1 MMPISFLK
9 RSCPE
14 VAFIER
20 KKIKMKYTK
29 TKYPNIYTYETT
41 KGKRYYVRRSFMF
54 QGKKQEANKSSLKT
68 ISEARAELAK
78 IEKRIVDQTIAI
90 NPNVTVE
97 EYWEKFYEKRV
108 ETGRWTPNTEV
119 YYKSTFKL
127 HILPFWGKTKLKNLS
142 RNEYEKH
149 IANLLKVRP
158 KASVRIIHSC
168 FMTMLNDAIMNGNI
182 SANRLNGI
190 YVGDSLIAK
199 KNKRITLDQFQIWM
213 QEAEKVMDKTFFGL
227 TYLAIFGL
235 RRGEILGLRHC
246 DVNINVNGRAVLHLQ
261 DSRGN
266 HTKNGRHGLKTKS
279 SERWVTLD
287 NTGTELLLSLMS
299 NAEAV
304 KKKLNII
311 KEVEWDYISIDQK
324 GRLINPNKL
333 NREFE
338 RVNDVVG
345 FRVTPHM
352 LRHFFT
358 TQSIIAGVPME
369 ALSQALGHTKMYM
382 TDKYNQVHD
391 ELSAQVS
398 DAFIAQISPRNSPT
412 NLHIL

>member
-1 MMPISFLK
+1 MPISFLK

-78 IEKRIVDQTIAI
+78 IEKRIADQTIAI

-391 ELSAQVS
+391 ELSAKVS

>member
-1 MMPISFLK
+1 
-9 RSCPE
+9 
-14 VAFIER
+14 
-20 KKIKMKYTK
+20 MKYIK
-29 TKYPNIYTYETT
+29 SKYPNIYTYETN
-41 KGKRYYVRRSFMF
+41 KGKRYYIRRSFVF
-54 QGKKQEANKSSLKT
+54 QGKKKEITKSGMKT

-78 IEKRIVDQTIAI
+78 IEKSIDEQTIAI
-90 NPNVTVE
+90 NPNITVE
-97 EYWEKFYEKRV
+97 EYWKKFYEKRV
-108 ETGRWTPNTEV
+108 ESGRWTPNTEV

-127 HILPFWGKTKLKNLS
+127 HVLPFWGKTKLKNLS

-149 IANLLKVRP
+149 IASLLKVRP

-168 FMTMLNDAIMNGNI
+168 FMTMLNDAVMNGNI
-182 SANRLNGI
+182 LANRLNGI
-190 YVGDSLIAK
+190 YIGDSLIAK
-199 KNKRITLDQFQIWM
+199 KNKRITLDQFQIWL
-213 QEAEKVMDKTFFGL
+213 QEAAKTMDKTFFCL

-235 RRGEILGLRHC
+235 RRGEIFGLRHC
-246 DVNINVNGRAVLHLQ
+246 DVSINVNGRAVLHLQ

-266 HTKNGRHGLKTKS
+266 HTQSGRHGLKTKS

-287 NTGTELLLSLMS
+287 DTGTELLLHLMT
-299 NAEAV
+299 NAENI

-324 GRLINPNKL
+324 GKLINPNKL
-333 NREFE
+333 NKEFE
-338 RVNDVVG
+338 KVNSVVG
-345 FRVTPHM
+345 FRISPHM

-369 ALSQALGHTKMYM
+369 ALSQSLGHTKMYM
-382 TDKYNQVHD
+382 TDKYNQIHD

-398 DAFIAQISPRNSPT
+398 DAFIAQVSPRNSPT

>member
-1 MMPISFLK
+1 MPISFLK

-78 IEKRIVDQTIAI
+78 IEKRIADQTIAI

-149 IANLLKVRP
+149 IANLLKFRP

-199 KNKRITLDQFQIWM
+199 KNKRITLDQFQIWL

-311 KEVEWDYISIDQK
+311 KEVEWDYISIDQE

>member
-1 MMPISFLK
+1 
-9 RSCPE
+9 
-14 VAFIER
+14 
-20 KKIKMKYTK
+20 MKYIK
-29 TKYPNIYTYETT
+29 TKYPNVYTYETN
-41 KGKRYYVRRSFMF
+41 KGKRYYIRRSFVF
-54 QGKKQEANKSSLKT
+54 QGKKKEITKSGMKT

-78 IEKRIVDQTIAI
+78 IEKSIDEQTIAI
-90 NPNVTVE
+90 NPNITVE
-97 EYWEKFYEKRV
+97 EYWKKFYEKRV
-108 ETGRWTPNTEV
+108 ESGRWTPNTEV

-127 HILPFWGKTKLKNLS
+127 HVLPFWGKTKLKNLS

-149 IANLLKVRP
+149 IASLLKVRP

-168 FMTMLNDAIMNGNI
+168 FMTMLNDAVMNGNI
-182 SANRLNGI
+182 LANRLNGI
-190 YVGDSLIAK
+190 YIGDSLIAK
-199 KNKRITLDQFQIWM
+199 KNKRITLDQFQIWL
-213 QEAEKVMDKTFFGL
+213 QEAAKTMDKTFFCL

-235 RRGEILGLRHC
+235 RRGEIFGLRHC
-246 DVNINVNGRAVLHLQ
+246 DVSINVNGRAVLHLQ

-266 HTKNGRHGLKTKS
+266 HTQSGRHGLKTKS

-287 NTGTELLLSLMS
+287 DTGTELLLHLMT
-299 NAEAV
+299 NAENI

-324 GRLINPNKL
+324 GKLINPNKL
-333 NREFE
+333 NKEFE
-338 RVNDVVG
+338 KVNSVVG
-345 FRVTPHM
+345 FRISPHM

-382 TDKYNQVHD
+382 TDKYNQIHD
-391 ELSAQVS
+391 EISAQVS
-398 DAFIAQISPRNSPT
+398 DAFIAQVSPRNSPT

>member
-1 MMPISFLK
+1 MPISFLK

-14 VAFIER
+14 VAFTER
-20 KKIKMKYTK
+20 RKIKVKYTK

-78 IEKRIVDQTIAI
+78 IEKRIADQTIAI
-90 NPNVTVE
+90 NPNITVE
-97 EYWEKFYEKRV
+97 EYWKKFYEKRV

-127 HILPFWGKTKLKNLS
+127 HVLPFWGKTKLKNLS

-149 IANLLKVRP
+149 IASLLKVRP

-168 FMTMLNDAIMNGNI
+168 FMTMLNDAVMNGNI
-182 SANRLNGI
+182 LANRLNGI
-190 YVGDSLIAK
+190 YIGDSLIAK
-199 KNKRITLDQFQIWM
+199 KNKRITLNQFQIWL
-213 QEAEKVMDKTFFGL
+213 QEAAKTMDKTFFCL

-235 RRGEILGLRHC
+235 RRGEIFGLRHC
-246 DVNINVNGRAVLHLQ
+246 DVSINVNGRAVLHLQ

-266 HTKNGRHGLKTKS
+266 HTQSGRHGLKTKS

-287 NTGTELLLSLMS
+287 DTGTELLLHLMT
-299 NAEAV
+299 NAENI

-324 GRLINPNKL
+324 GKLINPNKL
-333 NREFE
+333 NKEFE
-338 RVNDVVG
+338 KVNSVVG
-345 FRVTPHM
+345 FRISPHM

-382 TDKYNQVHD
+382 TDKYNQIHD

-398 DAFIAQISPRNSPT
+398 DAFIAQVSPRNSPT

>member
-1 MMPISFLK
+1 
-9 RSCPE
+9 
-14 VAFIER
+14 
-20 KKIKMKYTK
+20 MKYIK
-29 TKYPNIYTYETT
+29 TKYPNIYTYETN
-41 KGKRYYVRRSFMF
+41 KGKRYYIRRSFVF
-54 QGKKQEANKSSLKT
+54 QGKKKEITKSGMKT

-78 IEKRIVDQTIAI
+78 IEKSIDEQTIAI
-90 NPNVTVE
+90 NPNITVE
-97 EYWEKFYEKRV
+97 EYWKKFYEKRV

-127 HILPFWGKTKLKNLS
+127 HVLPFWGKTKLKNLS

-149 IANLLKVRP
+149 IASLLKVRP

-168 FMTMLNDAIMNGNI
+168 FMTMLNDAVMNGNI
-182 SANRLNGI
+182 LANRLNGI
-190 YVGDSLIAK
+190 YIGDSLIAK
-199 KNKRITLDQFQIWM
+199 KNKRITLDQFQIWL
-213 QEAEKVMDKTFFGL
+213 QEAEKTMDKTFFCL

-235 RRGEILGLRHC
+235 RRGEIFGLRHC
-246 DVNINVNGRAVLHLQ
+246 DVSINVNGRAVLHLQ

-266 HTKNGRHGLKTKS
+266 HTQSGRHGLKTKS

-287 NTGTELLLSLMS
+287 DTGTELLLHLMT
-299 NAEAV
+299 NAENI

-324 GRLINPNKL
+324 GKLINPNKL
-333 NREFE
+333 NKEFE
-338 RVNDVVG
+338 KVNSVVG
-345 FRVTPHM
+345 FRISPHM

-369 ALSQALGHTKMYM
+369 ALSQSLGHTKMYM
-382 TDKYNQVHD
+382 TDKYNQIHD

-398 DAFIAQISPRNSPT
+398 DAFIAQVSPRNSPT

>member
-1 MMPISFLK
+1 
-9 RSCPE
+9 
-14 VAFIER
+14 
-20 KKIKMKYTK
+20 MKYTK

-78 IEKRIVDQTIAI
+78 IEKRIADQTIAI

-299 NAEAV
+299 NAEAI

>member
-1 MMPISFLK
+1 MPISFLK

-78 IEKRIVDQTIAI
+78 IEKRIADQTIAI

>member
-1 MMPISFLK
+1 
-9 RSCPE
+9 
-14 VAFIER
+14 
-20 KKIKMKYTK
+20 MKYIK
-29 TKYPNIYTYETT
+29 SKYPNIYTYETN
-41 KGKRYYVRRSFMF
+41 KGKRYYIRRSFVF
-54 QGKKQEANKSSLKT
+54 QGKKKEITKSGMKT

-78 IEKRIVDQTIAI
+78 IEKSIDEQTIAI
-90 NPNVTVE
+90 NPNITVE
-97 EYWEKFYEKRV
+97 EYWKKFYEKRV
-108 ETGRWTPNTEV
+108 ESGRWTPNTEV

-127 HILPFWGKTKLKNLS
+127 HVLPFWGKTKLKNLS

-149 IANLLKVRP
+149 IASLLKVRP

-168 FMTMLNDAIMNGNI
+168 FMTMLNDAVMNGNI
-182 SANRLNGI
+182 LANRLNGI
-190 YVGDSLIAK
+190 YIGDSLIAK
-199 KNKRITLDQFQIWM
+199 KNKRITLDQFQIWL
-213 QEAEKVMDKTFFGL
+213 QEAEKTMDKTFFCL

-235 RRGEILGLRHC
+235 RRGEIFGLRHC
-246 DVNINVNGRAVLHLQ
+246 DVSINVNGRAVLHLQ

-266 HTKNGRHGLKTKS
+266 HTQSGRHGLKTKS

-287 NTGTELLLSLMS
+287 DTGTELLLHLMT
-299 NAEAV
+299 NAENI

-324 GRLINPNKL
+324 GKLINPNKL
-333 NREFE
+333 NKEFE
-338 RVNDVVG
+338 KVNSVVG
-345 FRVTPHM
+345 FSISPHM

-369 ALSQALGHTKMYM
+369 ALSQSLGHTKMYM
-382 TDKYNQVHD
+382 TDKYNQIHD

-398 DAFIAQISPRNSPT
+398 DAFIAQVSPRNSPT

>member
-1 MMPISFLK
+1 
-9 RSCPE
+9 
-14 VAFIER
+14 
-20 KKIKMKYTK
+20 MKYIK

-78 IEKRIVDQTIAI
+78 IEKRIADQTIAI
-90 NPNVTVE
+90 NPNITVE
-97 EYWEKFYEKRV
+97 EYWKKFYEKRV

-127 HILPFWGKTKLKNLS
+127 HVLPFWGKTKLKNLS

-149 IANLLKVRP
+149 IASLLKVRP

-168 FMTMLNDAIMNGNI
+168 FMTMLNDAVMNGNI
-182 SANRLNGI
+182 LANRLNGI
-190 YVGDSLIAK
+190 YIGDSLIAK
-199 KNKRITLDQFQIWM
+199 KNKRITLDQFQIWL
-213 QEAEKVMDKTFFGL
+213 QEAAKTMDKTFFCL

-235 RRGEILGLRHC
+235 RRGEIFGLRHC
-246 DVNINVNGRAVLHLQ
+246 DVSINVNGRAVLHLQ

-266 HTKNGRHGLKTKS
+266 HTQSGRHGLKTKS

-287 NTGTELLLSLMS
+287 DTGTELLLHLMT
-299 NAEAV
+299 NAENI

-324 GRLINPNKL
+324 GKLINPNKL
-333 NREFE
+333 NKEFE
-338 RVNDVVG
+338 KVNSVVG
-345 FRVTPHM
+345 FRVSPHM

-382 TDKYNQVHD
+382 TDKYNQIHD

-398 DAFIAQISPRNSPT
+398 DAFIAQVSPRNSPT

>member
-1 MMPISFLK
+1 
-9 RSCPE
+9 
-14 VAFIER
+14 
-20 KKIKMKYTK
+20 MKYTK

-78 IEKRIVDQTIAI
+78 IEKRIADQTIAI
-90 NPNVTVE
+90 NPNITVE
-97 EYWEKFYEKRV
+97 EYWKKFYEKRV

-127 HILPFWGKTKLKNLS
+127 HVLPFWGKTKLKNLS

-149 IANLLKVRP
+149 IASLLKVRP

-168 FMTMLNDAIMNGNI
+168 FMTMLNDAVMNGNI
-182 SANRLNGI
+182 LANRLNGI
-190 YVGDSLIAK
+190 YIGDSLIAK
-199 KNKRITLDQFQIWM
+199 KNKRITLDQFQIWL
-213 QEAEKVMDKTFFGL
+213 QEAAKTMDKTFFCL

-235 RRGEILGLRHC
+235 RRGEIFGLRHC
-246 DVNINVNGRAVLHLQ
+246 DVSINANGRAVLHLQ

-266 HTKNGRHGLKTKS
+266 HTQSGRHGLKTKS

-287 NTGTELLLSLMS
+287 DTGTELLLHLMT
-299 NAEAV
+299 NAENI

-324 GRLINPNKL
+324 GKLINPNKL
-333 NREFE
+333 NKEFE
-338 RVNDVVG
+338 KVNSVVG
-345 FRVTPHM
+345 FRISPHM

-369 ALSQALGHTKMYM
+369 ALSQSLGHTKMYM
-382 TDKYNQVHD
+382 TDKYNQIHD

-398 DAFIAQISPRNSPT
+398 DAFIAQVSPRNSPT

>member
-1 MMPISFLK
+1 
-9 RSCPE
+9 
-14 VAFIER
+14 
-20 KKIKMKYTK
+20 MKYIK
-29 TKYPNIYTYETT
+29 TKYPNIYTYETN
-41 KGKRYYVRRSFMF
+41 KGKRYYIRRSFVF
-54 QGKKQEANKSSLKT
+54 QGKKKEITKSGMKT

-78 IEKRIVDQTIAI
+78 IEKSIDEQTIAI
-90 NPNVTVE
+90 NPNITVE
-97 EYWEKFYEKRV
+97 EYWKKFYEKRV
-108 ETGRWTPNTEV
+108 ESGRWTPNTEV

-127 HILPFWGKTKLKNLS
+127 HVLPFWGKTKLKNLS

-149 IANLLKVRP
+149 IASLLKVRP

-168 FMTMLNDAIMNGNI
+168 FMTMLNDAVMNGNI
-182 SANRLNGI
+182 LANRLNGI
-190 YVGDSLIAK
+190 YIGDSLIAK
-199 KNKRITLDQFQIWM
+199 KNKRITLDQFQIWL
-213 QEAEKVMDKTFFGL
+213 QEAAKTMDKTFFCL

-235 RRGEILGLRHC
+235 RRGEIFGLRRC
-246 DVNINVNGRAVLHLQ
+246 DVSINVNGRAVLHLQ

-266 HTKNGRHGLKTKS
+266 HTQSGRHGLKTKS

-287 NTGTELLLSLMS
+287 DTGTELLLHLMT
-299 NAEAV
+299 NAENI

-324 GRLINPNKL
+324 GKLINPNKL
-333 NREFE
+333 NKEFE
-338 RVNDVVG
+338 KVNSVVG
-345 FRVTPHM
+345 FRISPHM

-382 TDKYNQVHD
+382 TDKYNQIHD

-398 DAFIAQISPRNSPT
+398 DAFIAQVSPRNSPT

>member
-1 MMPISFLK
+1 MSRSRFL
-9 RSCPE
+9 
-14 VAFIER
+14 R
-20 KKIKMKYTK
+20 KENNKMKYIK
-29 TKYPNIYTYETT
+29 TKYPNIYTYETN
-41 KGKRYYVRRSFMF
+41 KGKRYYIRRSFVF
-54 QGKKQEANKSSLKT
+54 QGKKKEITKSGMKT

-78 IEKRIVDQTIAI
+78 IEKSIDEQTIAI
-90 NPNVTVE
+90 NPNITVE
-97 EYWEKFYEKRV
+97 EYWKKFYEKRV
-108 ETGRWTPNTEV
+108 ESGRWTPNTEV

-127 HILPFWGKTKLKNLS
+127 HVLPFWGKTKLKNLS

-149 IANLLKVRP
+149 IASLLKVRP

-168 FMTMLNDAIMNGNI
+168 FMTMLNDAVMNGNI
-182 SANRLNGI
+182 LANRLNGI
-190 YVGDSLIAK
+190 YIGDSLIAK
-199 KNKRITLDQFQIWM
+199 KNKRITLDQFQIWL
-213 QEAEKVMDKTFFGL
+213 QEAAKTMDKTFFCL

-235 RRGEILGLRHC
+235 RRGEIFGLRHC
-246 DVNINVNGRAVLHLQ
+246 DVSINVNGRAVLHLQ

-266 HTKNGRHGLKTKS
+266 HTQSGRHGLKTKS

-287 NTGTELLLSLMS
+287 DTGTELLLHLMT
-299 NAEAV
+299 NAENI

-324 GRLINPNKL
+324 GKLINPNKL
-333 NREFE
+333 NKEFE
-338 RVNDVVG
+338 KVNSVVG
-345 FRVTPHM
+345 FRISPHM

-382 TDKYNQVHD
+382 TDKYNQIHD

-398 DAFIAQISPRNSPT
+398 DAFIAQVSPRSSPT

>member
-1 MMPISFLK
+1 
-9 RSCPE
+9 
-14 VAFIER
+14 
-20 KKIKMKYTK
+20 MKYTK

-78 IEKRIVDQTIAI
+78 IEKRIADQTIAI

>member
-1 MMPISFLK
+1 MS
-9 RSCPE
+9 RSR
-14 VAFIER
+14 FF
-20 KKIKMKYTK
+20 KKGVYKMKYIK
-29 TKYPNIYTYETT
+29 SKYPNIYTYETN
-41 KGKRYYVRRSFMF
+41 KGKRYYIRRSFVF
-54 QGKKQEANKSSLKT
+54 QGKKKEITKSGMKT

-78 IEKRIVDQTIAI
+78 IEKSIDEQTIAI
-90 NPNVTVE
+90 NPNITVE
-97 EYWEKFYEKRV
+97 EYWKKFYEKRV
-108 ETGRWTPNTEV
+108 ESGRWTPNTEV

-127 HILPFWGKTKLKNLS
+127 HVLPFWGKTKLKNLS

-149 IANLLKVRP
+149 IASLLKVRP

-168 FMTMLNDAIMNGNI
+168 FMTMLNDAVMNGNI
-182 SANRLNGI
+182 LANRLNGI
-190 YVGDSLIAK
+190 YIGDSLIAK
-199 KNKRITLDQFQIWM
+199 KNKRITLDQFQIWL
-213 QEAEKVMDKTFFGL
+213 QEAEKTMDKTFFCL

-235 RRGEILGLRHC
+235 RRGEIFGLRHC
-246 DVNINVNGRAVLHLQ
+246 DVSINVNGRAVLHLQ

-266 HTKNGRHGLKTKS
+266 HTQSGRHGLKTKS

-287 NTGTELLLSLMS
+287 DTGTELLLHLMT
-299 NAEAV
+299 NAENI

-324 GRLINPNKL
+324 GKLINPNKL
-333 NREFE
+333 NKEFE
-338 RVNDVVG
+338 KVNSVVG
-345 FRVTPHM
+345 FSISPHM

-369 ALSQALGHTKMYM
+369 ALSQSLGHTKMYM
-382 TDKYNQVHD
+382 TDKYNQIHD

-398 DAFIAQISPRNSPT
+398 DAFIAQVSPRNSPT

>member
-1 MMPISFLK
+1 MS
-9 RSCPE
+9 RSR
-14 VAFIER
+14 FF
-20 KKIKMKYTK
+20 KKGVYKMKYIK
-29 TKYPNIYTYETT
+29 SKYPNIYTYETN
-41 KGKRYYVRRSFMF
+41 KGKRYYIRRSFVF
-54 QGKKQEANKSSLKT
+54 QGKKKEITKSGMKT

-78 IEKRIVDQTIAI
+78 IEKSIDEQTIAI
-90 NPNVTVE
+90 NPNITVE
-97 EYWEKFYEKRV
+97 EYWKKFYEKRV
-108 ETGRWTPNTEV
+108 ESGRWTPNTEV

-127 HILPFWGKTKLKNLS
+127 HVLPFWGKTKLKNLS

-149 IANLLKVRP
+149 IASLLKVRP

-168 FMTMLNDAIMNGNI
+168 FMTMLNDAVMNGNI
-182 SANRLNGI
+182 LANRLNGI
-190 YVGDSLIAK
+190 YIGDSLIAK
-199 KNKRITLDQFQIWM
+199 KNKRITLDQFQIWL
-213 QEAEKVMDKTFFGL
+213 QEAAKTMDKTFFCL

-235 RRGEILGLRHC
+235 RRGEIFGLRHC
-246 DVNINVNGRAVLHLQ
+246 DVSINVNGRAVLHLQ

-266 HTKNGRHGLKTKS
+266 HTQSGRHGLKTKS

-287 NTGTELLLSLMS
+287 DTGTELLLHLMT
-299 NAEAV
+299 NAENI

-311 KEVEWDYISIDQK
+311 KEVERDYISIDQK
-324 GRLINPNKL
+324 GKLINPNKL
-333 NREFE
+333 NKEFE
-338 RVNDVVG
+338 KVNSVVG
-345 FRVTPHM
+345 FRISPHM

-382 TDKYNQVHD
+382 TDKYNQIHD

-398 DAFIAQISPRNSPT
+398 DAFIAQVSPRNSPT

>member
-1 MMPISFLK
+1 MPISFLK

-14 VAFIER
+14 VAFTER
-20 KKIKMKYTK
+20 RKIKVKYTK

-78 IEKRIVDQTIAI
+78 IEKRIADQTIAI
-90 NPNVTVE
+90 NPNITVE
-97 EYWEKFYEKRV
+97 EYWKKFYEKRV

-127 HILPFWGKTKLKNLS
+127 HVLPFWGKTKLKNLS

-149 IANLLKVRP
+149 IASLLKVRP

-168 FMTMLNDAIMNGNI
+168 FMTMLNDAVMNGNI
-182 SANRLNGI
+182 LANRLNGI
-190 YVGDSLIAK
+190 YIGDSLIAK
-199 KNKRITLDQFQIWM
+199 KNKRITLDQFQIWL
-213 QEAEKVMDKTFFGL
+213 QEAAKTMDKTFFCL

-235 RRGEILGLRHC
+235 RRGEIFGLRHC
-246 DVNINVNGRAVLHLQ
+246 DVSINVNGRAVLHLQ

-266 HTKNGRHGLKTKS
+266 HTQSGRHGLKTKS

-287 NTGTELLLSLMS
+287 DTGTELLLHLMT
-299 NAEAV
+299 NAENI

-324 GRLINPNKL
+324 GKLINPNKL
-333 NREFE
+333 NKEFE
-338 RVNDVVG
+338 KVNSVVG
-345 FRVTPHM
+345 FRVSPHM

-382 TDKYNQVHD
+382 TDKYNQIHD

-398 DAFIAQISPRNSPT
+398 DAFIAQVSPRNSPT

>member
-78 IEKRIVDQTIAI
+78 IEKRIADQTIAI

>member
-1 MMPISFLK
+1 
-9 RSCPE
+9 
-14 VAFIER
+14 
-20 KKIKMKYTK
+20 MKYIK
-29 TKYPNIYTYETT
+29 SKYPNIYTYETN
-41 KGKRYYVRRSFMF
+41 KGKRYYIRRSFVF
-54 QGKKQEANKSSLKT
+54 QGKKKEITKSGMKT

-78 IEKRIVDQTIAI
+78 IEKSIDEQTIAI
-90 NPNVTVE
+90 NPNITVE
-97 EYWEKFYEKRV
+97 EYWKKFYEKRV
-108 ETGRWTPNTEV
+108 ESGRWTPNTEV

-127 HILPFWGKTKLKNLS
+127 HVLPFWGKTKLKNLS

-149 IANLLKVRP
+149 IASLLKVRP

-168 FMTMLNDAIMNGNI
+168 FMTMLNDAVMNGNI
-182 SANRLNGI
+182 LANRLNGI
-190 YVGDSLIAK
+190 YIGDSLIAK
-199 KNKRITLDQFQIWM
+199 KNKRITLDQFQIWL
-213 QEAEKVMDKTFFGL
+213 QEAEKTMDKTFFCL

-235 RRGEILGLRHC
+235 RRGEIFGLRHC
-246 DVNINVNGRAVLHLQ
+246 DVSINVNGRAVLHLQ

-266 HTKNGRHGLKTKS
+266 HTQSGRHGLKTKS

-287 NTGTELLLSLMS
+287 DTGTELLLHLMT
-299 NAEAV
+299 NAENI

-324 GRLINPNKL
+324 GKLINPNKL
-333 NREFE
+333 NKEFE
-338 RVNDVVG
+338 KVNSVVG
-345 FRVTPHM
+345 FRISPHM

-369 ALSQALGHTKMYM
+369 ALSQSLGHTKMYM
-382 TDKYNQVHD
+382 TDKYNQIHD

-398 DAFIAQISPRNSPT
+398 DAFIAQVSPRNSPT

>member
-1 MMPISFLK
+1 MSRSRFL
-9 RSCPE
+9 
-14 VAFIER
+14 R
-20 KKIKMKYTK
+20 KENNKMKYIK
-29 TKYPNIYTYETT
+29 TKYPNIYTYETN
-41 KGKRYYVRRSFMF
+41 KGKRYYIRRSFVF
-54 QGKKQEANKSSLKT
+54 QGKKKEITKSGMKT

-78 IEKRIVDQTIAI
+78 IEKSIDEQTIAI
-90 NPNVTVE
+90 NPNITVE
-97 EYWEKFYEKRV
+97 EYWKKFYEKRV
-108 ETGRWTPNTEV
+108 ESGRWTPNTEV

-127 HILPFWGKTKLKNLS
+127 HVLPFWGKTKLKNLS

-149 IANLLKVRP
+149 IASLLKVRP

-168 FMTMLNDAIMNGNI
+168 FMTMLNDAVMNGNI
-182 SANRLNGI
+182 LANRLNGI
-190 YVGDSLIAK
+190 YIGDSLIAK
-199 KNKRITLDQFQIWM
+199 KNKRITLDQFQIWL
-213 QEAEKVMDKTFFGL
+213 QEAAKTMDKTFFCL

-235 RRGEILGLRHC
+235 RRGEIFGLRRC
-246 DVNINVNGRAVLHLQ
+246 DVSINVNGRAVLHLQ

-266 HTKNGRHGLKTKS
+266 HTQSGRHGLKTKS

-287 NTGTELLLSLMS
+287 DTGTELLLHLMT
-299 NAEAV
+299 NAENI

-324 GRLINPNKL
+324 GKLINPNKL
-333 NREFE
+333 NKEFE
-338 RVNDVVG
+338 KVNSVVG
-345 FRVTPHM
+345 FRISPHM

-382 TDKYNQVHD
+382 TDKYNQIHD

-398 DAFIAQISPRNSPT
+398 DAFIAQVSPRNSPT